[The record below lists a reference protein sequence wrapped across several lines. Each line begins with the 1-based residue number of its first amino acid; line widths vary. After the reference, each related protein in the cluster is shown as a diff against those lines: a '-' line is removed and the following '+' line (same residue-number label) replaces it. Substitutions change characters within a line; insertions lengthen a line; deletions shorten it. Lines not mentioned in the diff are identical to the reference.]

1 MGLTTRSA
9 GIISLSSEYTF
20 HILGCGAIG
29 SSVATQLARMGGE
42 DFVLYD
48 FDKVAIENVGVS
60 QYTLNDIE
68 PNDYKYEIDNLE
80 YELKTDISS
89 LDYSIN
95 SVESKITEIE
105 MSVLNLER
113 NNDFLYTTMISQS
126 ELNQLKDEINLL
138 KERVTWLEA
147 TPKY

>member
-1 MGLTTRSA
+1 
-9 GIISLSSEYTF
+9 
-20 HILGCGAIG
+20 
-29 SSVATQLARMGGE
+29 
-42 DFVLYD
+42 
-48 FDKVAIENVGVS
+48 
-60 QYTLNDIE
+60 
-68 PNDYKYEIDNLE
+68 
-80 YELKTDISS
+80 
-89 LDYSIN
+89 
-95 SVESKITEIE
+95 